1 MSQKSSFSV
10 SRLLDVL
17 GAGKTAEEKRT
28 EGVDIAVVVDDGA
41 PRENVLVV
49 RDAFVAEQPNATVR
63 VLSYA
68 DAPSDATNRRDAVLY
83 LVGSNPRG
91 VGELALSRARAG
103 VPVALVAQS
112 ALELPAIGDLP
123 EEVGALVSEI
133 VVSDESRLADRL
145 ARWLIDATDKPI
157 AMAANFPFCR
167 PVLVNSLAA
176 RCAAQNAAVG
186 AVDVIHGSDFPIM
199 AANQAKLALDIAAA
213 YGDALS
219 PQTALDVALVLA
231 AGVSWRAFARLVDG
245 ILPVGNWVS
254 RAVFAFAGT
263 IGTSRLIVA
272 AHDGTLAQAVDKAR
286 EVISADSAQMVQRE
300 AFNLPVAEQPASKT
314 GYISY

>member
-49 RDAFVAEQPNATVR
+49 RDAFVAEQPSAAVR

-68 DAPSDATNRRDAVLY
+68 DASSDAPNKRDAVLY
-83 LVGSNPRG
+83 LVGSNPRAIG
-91 VGELALSRARAG
+91 VLALSRARAG

-112 ALELPAIGDLP
+112 AVELPAIGDLP

-186 AVDVIHGSDFPIM
+186 AVAAGAAGSEAKGSDGGG
-199 AANQAKLALDIAAA
+199 AEAKHLTAGNIQVH
-213 YGDALS
+213 GWVPFS
-219 PQTALDVALVLA
+219 PLQKRHA
-231 AGVSWRAFARLVDG
+231 
-245 ILPVGNWVS
+245 
-254 RAVFAFAGT
+254 
-263 IGTSRLIVA
+263 LIVA
-272 AHDGTLAQAVDKAR
+272 L
-286 EVISADSAQMVQRE
+286 
-300 AFNLPVAEQPASKT
+300 
-314 GYISY
+314 